1 VGRPKGKESAQALV
15 VRTALHVDESTAQIT
30 AESDPIPTIVHGLP
44 TVVQSISLNMNRPNF
59 TVNPTSCEPKLVTG
73 SATSTLGDVAPFSQ
87 RFQVGACG
95 ALGFKPSLKLSLK
108 GSTKRTGN
116 PALKAVLTYPKG
128 SYANIAKTQVTL
140 PHSAFLEQSHIR
152 TVCTRVQFAAKACP
166 AGSIYGSARAVSPLL
181 DQPLEGP
188 VYLRSSSNKLP
199 DLVVDLK
206 GQIEV
211 VLDGKVDTGKEDG
224 LRTTFQSVPDAPVSK
239 FTLNLDGGKKGLI
252 VNSENLCSP
261 KAKVKAVSNLT
272 AQNGKTYNTNPVVA
286 NSCGKKSKQKK
297 GSKK

>member
-1 VGRPKGKESAQALV
+1 
-15 VRTALHVDESTAQIT
+15 
-30 AESDPIPTIVHGLP
+30 LP
-44 TVVQSISLNMNRPNF
+44 TVVQSISLQMNRPDF
-59 TVNPTSCEPKLVTG
+59 TLNPTSCDQKSITG
-73 SATSTLGDVAPFSQ
+73 SAISPLGQVAPLAVP
-87 RFQVGACG
+87 FQVRACN
-95 ALGFKPSLKLSLK
+95 ALDFKPQLKLRLK
-108 GSTKRTGN
+108 GSIKRTAN
-116 PALKAVLTYPKG
+116 PKLIANVTYPKQG
-128 SYANIAKTQVTL
+128 TYSNIAKAQVTL

-239 FTLNLDGGKKGLI
+239 FTLNLYGGKRGLI

-272 AQNGKTYNTNPVVA
+272 AQNGKTYDTHPKVG
-286 NSCGKKSKQKK
+286 NSCGKKSKKK